1 MTMKLRNATLSA
13 AVAAVLS
20 TVPAAGQAQD
30 SSLGQLKWF
39 GTIYAKF
46 LDGNRRFENALYN
59 NAETTPG
66 EAGGDQGQGIEFE
79 LMFNSQVTKQVEI
92 GGRLK
97 SRFNQNFWA
106 NYGGFG
112 EWEDDPRSAQYV
124 KLRGVWA
131 RITPGLDWLDS
142 ATIGSNDWGMFDA
155 FTQGKSRYIDRDN
168 SSGVLLQGSALDRQ
182 LRWDFAWVS
191 LARYFQGV
199 GFNTGDLNTNDGNYV
214 GQLSFT
220 PSPDW
225 NATLIGM
232 YARDKELDE
241 NNDTNPLNG
250 IGVRTRWDNAV
261 VGLKGQF
268 SGLGFMDIKGA
279 YYYSDYSIAGSE
291 CDANNLESCRFSPM
305 LKDSASDDAWTL
317 NLDFNQLFFDGLSL
331 SVQFFDI
338 GSDYQSITAA
348 RRESD
353 VLITEGQEG
362 TWQWGLPDY
371 NYGSRTGPGAAGLG
385 YGGWNEEVQQVVST
399 IADNDFTDFDE
410 PVAYSVIGWRGVT
423 LVPKW
428 QFGNWELS
436 GEYSYID
443 FNTNWQA
450 CGGQDKD
457 VGCIYPRMEG
467 THAWGLGGDSRSP
480 YAPYQDRLMQILAFK
495 VMYTLDIGN
504 GIDLMARYKYISD
517 EDDRVTKS
525 KFLTD
530 AYDGYPIAGAALNP
544 NWIPNIGLGGCVG
557 CDDRKADYDTYGFSA
572 GYQLTSDLYAALI
585 YELHKVELIDGTI
598 DVAPVGCGG
607 ECAPIG
613 WAEYLT
619 GDHTKNRLGL
629 TFSYFLS
636 GVDFGGTFDY
646 FWGEYDPYFYTNVDG
661 KRVRLRPGAGTN
673 VISTALGD
681 ISTSKYDFGQ
691 YRMKV
696 WMKVGF

>member
-1 MTMKLRNATLSA
+1 MKLRNATLSA
-13 AVAAVLS
+13 AVAAILS
-20 TVPAAGQAQD
+20 TAPTAGQAQD

-131 RITPGLDWLDS
+131 RITPGYDWLDS

-191 LARYFQGV
+191 LARYFQGAE
-199 GFNTGDLNTNDGNYV
+199 FNTGDLNTNDGNYV

-241 NNDTNPLNG
+241 NNDRNPLNG

-291 CDANNLESCRFSPM
+291 CDANNLESFRFSPM

-371 NYGSRTGPGAAGLG
+371 NYGSRTSPGAAGLG

-467 THAWGLGGDSRSP
+467 THAWGLGGDYRSP
-480 YAPYQDRLMQILAFK
+480 YAPYQDRLMQIFALKA
-495 VMYTLDIGN
+495 MYTLDIGN
-504 GIDLMARYKYISD
+504 GLDLMARYKYISD
-517 EDDRVTKS
+517 EDKRVTKS

-530 AYDGYPIAGAALNP
+530 AYDGYPIAGPSLNP
-544 NWIPNIGLGGCVG
+544 NWIPNVGLGGCVG
-557 CDDRKADYDTYGFSA
+557 CDDREADYDTYGISA
-572 GYQLTSDLYAALI
+572 GYQLTPDLYAALI
-585 YELHKVELIDGTI
+585 YELNKVELIDGTI
-598 DVAPVGCGG
+598 DVAPVGLGFEG
-607 ECAPIG
+607 APLSY
-613 WAEYLT
+613 AEYVT

-673 VISTALGD
+673 AISTALGD
-681 ISTSKYDFGQ
+681 ISTSKYDYGQ